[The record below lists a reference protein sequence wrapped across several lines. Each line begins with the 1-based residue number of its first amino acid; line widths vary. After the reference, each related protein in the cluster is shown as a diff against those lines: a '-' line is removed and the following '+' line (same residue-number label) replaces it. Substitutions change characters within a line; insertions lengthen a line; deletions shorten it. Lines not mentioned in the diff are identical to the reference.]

1 MKFLFPFLNH
11 HHSLLLFVVSYKS
24 LEGFFKAQHL
34 KTMDEACWNKNENDD
49 LYVRRKCF
57 YSERKC
63 LRVVFSVSRQVAI
76 SSRMKLYCSL
86 SVRTGLDSG
95 FPKTTNMANKCL
107 RNNI

>member
-1 MKFLFPFLNH
+1 
-11 HHSLLLFVVSYKS
+11 
-24 LEGFFKAQHL
+24 
-34 KTMDEACWNKNENDD
+34 MDEACWNKNDD
-49 LYVRRKCF
+49 LCVRRKCF

-95 FPKTTNMANKCL
+95 FLKNTNTTKKCL
-107 RNNI
+107 IKKQHLKNHSH